1 MKEYKLY
8 TKEKLYTL
16 GYLTI
21 IMEIALLY
29 ILYFDVVQKV
39 FPAMFLK
46 ETIAT
51 CYIFYISATMFA
63 IYSVT
68 NMIMYLVHKAR
79 NKNNEILEEAIKSDV
94 KPETVVE

>member
-21 IMEIALLY
+21 IMEVALLY
-29 ILYFDVVQKV
+29 ILYFDIVQNI
-39 FPAMFLK
+39 FPAMYLK

-51 CYIFYISATMFA
+51 CYIFFISASMFA

-68 NMIMYLVHKAR
+68 NMIMYLVYKAK
-79 NKNNEILEEAIKSDV
+79 NKNNEILEEAIKS
-94 KPETVVE
+94 ETKQENVIE